1 MPFAP
6 AIIDDD
12 TKYIFDNKKKY
23 VPALWLQH
31 LKLKRNKKS
40 IFSSASHPKDGT
52 IRPQTVSEKSNK
64 NFYDLLKEYKK
75 SSGRSGVLNTSFN
88 LHGEP
93 IVYSPKDA
101 INVFKRSGL
110 KSLALNNFI
119 LKKK

>member
-1 MPFAP
+1 MASAFK
-6 AIIDDD
+6 I
-12 TKYIFDNKKKY
+12 KEE
-23 VPALWLQH
+23 Q
-31 LKLKRNKKS
+31 KS

-64 NFYDLLKEYKK
+64 NFYDLLKKYKK